1 MISLSAEMEEL
12 ARRLAER
19 NGKTP
24 EQVVAD
30 AIAAEAH
37 AAGLVTDASEAARK
51 DIDLDRVAEIVRRV
65 SARPLRDRRPAR
77 DILAEAWE
85 RAG

>member
-19 NGKTP
+19 KGKTP
-24 EQVVAD
+24 EQVVEEAIVAEAHGAGIVAD
-30 AIAAEAH
+30 AAEA
-37 AAGLVTDASEAARK
+37 SRK
-51 DIDLDRVAEIVRRV
+51 DVDLDRVGEIVRRV
-65 SARPLRDRRPAR
+65 SGRPLRDRRPAR